1 MRIITSLFAMLPL
14 LVSLFMPTPSVA
26 HAQAHPVLVVVVGLK
41 TNLTDI
47 SLAMLRRAFQGEVAH
62 TTDGKRLVPLN
73 HAVGSEERT
82 RFDQAVLGL
91 SPSEV
96 GRFWIN
102 RRIRDEAPPPRTLPS
117 ADLGV
122 RVVASYPG
130 AIAYVNSTQ
139 VTSNIRVVRI
149 DGKLPGDAGYL
160 LAGR

>member
-1 MRIITSLFAMLPL
+1 MRIITHLFVAFSLLASVLMPL
-14 LVSLFMPTPSVA
+14 QSGA
-26 HAQAHPVLVVVVGLK
+26 HAEANPPLVVVVGAK

-47 SLAMLRRAFQGEVAH
+47 SLAMLRRAFQGEVAL
-62 TTDGKRLVPLN
+62 TADGKRLVPLN
-73 HAVGSEERT
+73 HAVGNLERVQ
-82 RFDQAVLGL
+82 FDQAVLGL
-91 SPSEV
+91 APSDV

-130 AIAYVNSTQ
+130 AITYVSSTA
-139 VTSNIRVVRI
+139 VNASVRVVRI
-149 DGKLPGDAGYL
+149 DGKLPGDPGYL